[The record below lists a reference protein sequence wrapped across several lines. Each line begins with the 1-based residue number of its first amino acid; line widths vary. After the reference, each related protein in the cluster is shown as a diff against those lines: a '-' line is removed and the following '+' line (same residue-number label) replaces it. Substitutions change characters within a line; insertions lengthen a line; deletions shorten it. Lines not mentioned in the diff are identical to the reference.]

1 MNPRP
6 GAECGPVRLL
16 IADDSFLMRQL
27 LADLLAGVPEIQ
39 VVGVARDGEEAL
51 AMFRSLA
58 PDVVTLDLEMPKM
71 DGLRALAEIQKER
84 PTPVV
89 VVSAYTQKG
98 AKATLEALEMGAFDF
113 VPKPSGTISLDIG
126 KVRDELIAKILAAS
140 QSPHKS
146 GQKKDERVERR
157 AKLPPLV
164 TSGEKVV
171 AIGASTGGTRALA
184 EIIPQFPP
192 NLPAPVVVVQHM
204 PAGFTA
210 SLAERLNDNSRMR
223 VSEAAQGDSL
233 RPGEVLIA
241 PGDRH
246 LLVTPER
253 RVQLTQD
260 PPQWGVRPSVDRM
273 MTAVADVYGAGAVGV
288 LLTGMGRDGALG
300 MKAIKQRGGTT
311 IAQNQ
316 ETSTVFGMPQAAIKM
331 QCVDAVL
338 PLNEICGAIISLL
351 INERRNSLW

>member
-1 MNPRP
+1 MN
-6 GAECGPVRLL
+6 PVRLL

-27 LADLLAGVPEIQ
+27 LSDLLAGVPEIQ

-51 AMFRSLA
+51 ALFRTLS

-71 DGLRALAEIQKER
+71 DGLRALEAIQRER
-84 PTPVV
+84 PTPVI

-98 AKATLEALEMGAFDF
+98 AQATLEALEKGAFDF

-140 QSPHKS
+140 KFRQPQLRSEE
-146 GQKKDERVERR
+146 GGERR
-157 AKLPPLV
+157 IRLSHLGTP
-164 TSGEKVV
+164 GEKIV

-184 EIIPQFPP
+184 EILPRLPAI
-192 NLPAPVVVVQHM
+192 LPAPVVVVQHM

-210 SLAERLNDNSRMR
+210 SLAERLNESSRLR
-223 VSEAAQGDSL
+223 ISEAAQGDFL
-233 RPGEVLIA
+233 RPGEVKIA

-246 LLVTPER
+246 LVVTPER
-253 RVQLTQD
+253 RVLLTQD

-273 MTAVADVYGAGAVGV
+273 MISTAEVYGAGTIGI
-288 LLTGMGRDGALG
+288 LLTGMGHDGALG
-300 MKAIKQRGGTT
+300 MKAIKVKGGTT

-316 ETSTVFGMPQAAIKM
+316 ETCTVFGMPQAAIKA
-331 QCVDAVL
+331 QCVDSVL
-338 PLNEICGAIISLL
+338 PLYEIPGAIVSLL
-351 INERRNSLW
+351 VNERRNPKG

>member
-1 MNPRP
+1 MKPI
-6 GAECGPVRLL
+6 RLL

-27 LADLLAGVPEIQ
+27 LTDLLAGVPEIQ

-51 AMFRSLA
+51 VLFRTLF

-71 DGLRALAEIQKER
+71 DGLRALEAIQRER
-84 PTPVV
+84 PTPVI

-98 AKATLEALEMGAFDF
+98 AQATLEALEKGAFDF

-140 QSPHKS
+140 QSGGTRIRPDES
-146 GQKKDERVERR
+146 GERK
-157 AKLPPLV
+157 AKLAHLKIP
-164 TSGEKVV
+164 GEKMV

-184 EIIPQFPP
+184 EILPRLPAA
-192 NLPAPVVVVQHM
+192 LPAPVVVVQHM

-210 SLAERLNDNSRMR
+210 SLAERLNGSSRLR
-223 VSEAAQGDSL
+223 IDEAAQGDFL
-233 RPGEVLIA
+233 RPGEVKIA

-246 LLVTPER
+246 LVVTPER
-253 RVQLTQD
+253 RVRLTQD

-273 MTAVADVYGAGAVGV
+273 MTSVAEVYGAGAVGI
-288 LLTGMGRDGALG
+288 LLTGMGHDGALG
-300 MKAIKQRGGTT
+300 MKAIKERGGTT
-311 IAQNQ
+311 IVQDQ
-316 ETSTVFGMPQAAIKM
+316 ETCTVFGMPQAAIKA

-338 PLNEICGAIISLL
+338 PLYEIPGAIVSLL
-351 INERRNSLW
+351 VKA

>member
-1 MNPRP
+1 MK
-6 GAECGPVRLL
+6 PVRLL

-27 LADLLAGVPEIQ
+27 LSDLLAGVPEIQ

-51 AMFRSLA
+51 VLFRTLF

-71 DGLRALAEIQKER
+71 DGLRALEAIQRER
-84 PTPVV
+84 PTPVI

-98 AKATLEALEMGAFDF
+98 AQATLEALEKGAFDF

-140 QSPHKS
+140 QSGGSRMRPGES
-146 GQKKDERVERR
+146 GERK
-157 AKLPPLV
+157 AKLAHLTIP
-164 TSGEKVV
+164 GEKIV

-184 EIIPQFPP
+184 EILPRLPAA
-192 NLPAPVVVVQHM
+192 LPAPVVVVQHM

-210 SLAERLNDNSRMR
+210 SLAERLNGSSRLR
-223 VSEAAQGDSL
+223 IDEAAQGDFL
-233 RPGEVLIA
+233 RPGEVKIA

-246 LLVTPER
+246 LVVTLER
-253 RVQLTQD
+253 RVRLTQD

-273 MTAVADVYGAGAVGV
+273 MTSVAEVYGAGAVGI
-288 LLTGMGRDGALG
+288 LLTGMGHDGALG
-300 MKAIKQRGGTT
+300 MKAIKERGGTT

-316 ETSTVFGMPQAAIKM
+316 ETCTVFGMPQAAIKA
-331 QCVDAVL
+331 QCVDAIL
-338 PLNEICGAIISLL
+338 PLYEIPGAIVSLL
-351 INERRNSLW
+351 VKA